1 MCSVCGREN
10 PVGLHAQFTSDG
22 RRIYC
27 TYTPRDEYQGYPGVV
42 HGGVLCALLDE
53 TLGRTCFLIGDDN
66 WMVTAKMEV
75 RFKAPVPTGKSLT
88 AMGEIVRDR
97 GRLLES
103 HGEIRLEDGTLAME
117 ANATYIR
124 APKEVVERWDV
135 ELDGWKTILG

>member
-1 MCSVCGREN
+1 MCFVCGREN
-10 PVGLHAQFTSDG
+10 PVGLRAQFTSDG

-27 TYTPRDEYQGYPGVV
+27 TYTSRDEYQGYPGVV

-135 ELDGWKTILG
+135 ERDGWKTT

>member
-1 MCSVCGREN
+1 MCFVCGREN

>member
-1 MCSVCGREN
+1 MCFVCGREN
-10 PVGLHAQFTSDG
+10 PVGLRAQFTSDG

-27 TYTPRDEYQGYPGVV
+27 TYTPRGEYQGYPGVV
-42 HGGVLCALLDE
+42 HGGILCALLDE

-75 RFKAPVPTGKSLT
+75 RFKAPVPTGESLT

-135 ELDGWKTILG
+135 ERDGWKTT